1 MADITVDP
9 GMAVSRSPLPLPLA
23 SESAPTAWRAEWYPH
38 RDWAP
43 LLPAW
48 RASQQCY
55 GWDDLGAHPDW
66 CRGLE
71 EVYPGSVQLLLLYRR
86 HELAAVVP
94 LIVKRMEL
102 DCHLGELHLAQFR
115 PRVAQLAGAFSGLP
129 QNEPAFRAFF
139 DALLR
144 RSDRP
149 RGERQR
155 SDRPRSERQRSDRP
169 RIDAVRF
176 ALPTDS
182 PLWAYLASP
191 DFARFGLRRYQP
203 NPPAPHH
210 LIHLPPTLQ
219 DYFAK
224 FTPKTRK
231 NRFRE
236 LKYLEQRGPVELAQ
250 FSRPDQV
257 DPFLAAASALSC
269 RSYQHKLLKAGLRAP
284 DQLRRRLQV
293 AAEHGWLRSYVL
305 RCAGTDCSYMLGY
318 QFHGRYHYTKVGYDP
333 DWAKLCVGT
342 VLQLLVLHDLYAR
355 DTPAVF
361 DFGPQGPQK
370 QYFGNDSFLEGDV
383 FFFRPGL
390 YPWLARTSHRSS
402 RRLTARTGA
411 LLDRFQLKP
420 RAQRLLRRLAGC

>member
-1 MADITVDP
+1 MADTTVDP
-9 GMAVSRSPLPLPLA
+9 GVAVSRSPRAISP
-23 SESAPTAWRAEWYPH
+23 ESAPAPWRAEWYTH

-48 RASQQCY
+48 RASHERF
-55 GWDDLGAHPDW
+55 GWDDLGANPDW
-66 CRGLE
+66 CRGLDA
-71 EVYPGSVQLLLLYRR
+71 VYPGSVQLLLLRR
-86 HELAAVVP
+86 RQEIAAVVP
-94 LIVKRMEL
+94 LIVKRIEL
-102 DCHLGELHLAQFR
+102 DCHLGELHVAQFR
-115 PRVAQLAGAFSGLP
+115 PRVAQLAGTVSSLP
-129 QNEPAFRAFF
+129 QDEHAFRAFF

-144 RSDRP
+144 HSDRP
-149 RGERQR
+149 R
-155 SDRPRSERQRSDRP
+155 PDRP
-169 RIDAVRF
+169 RIDAIRF
-176 ALPTDS
+176 ALPTDA

-203 NPPAPHH
+203 NPPASHF

-219 DYFAK
+219 DYLAK

-236 LKYLEQRGPVELAQ
+236 LKYLEQRGPVELAP

-257 DPFLAAASALSC
+257 DAFLDAASALSC

-305 RCAGTDCSYMLGY
+305 RCAGVNCSYMLGY
-318 QFHGRYHYTKVGYDP
+318 QYHGRYHYTKVGYDP

-342 VLQLLVLHDLYAR
+342 VLQLLVLHDLYDH

-411 LLDRFQLKP
+411 LLDRYQLKP

>member
-1 MADITVDP
+1 MDP
-9 GMAVSRSPLPLPLA
+9 GVAISRPPLA
-23 SESAPTAWRAEWYPH
+23 MSPVSALAPWHAEWYPH

-48 RASQQCY
+48 RASHERF

-71 EVYPGSVQLLLLYRR
+71 AVYPGSVQLLLLHRR

-94 LIVKRMEL
+94 LIVKRIEL

-115 PRVAQLAGAFSGLP
+115 PRVAQLAGAVSSLP
-129 QNEPAFRAFF
+129 QDEHACRVFF

-144 RSDRP
+144 HPDRP
-149 RGERQR
+149 
-155 SDRPRSERQRSDRP
+155 P
-169 RIDAVRF
+169 IDALRF
-176 ALPTDS
+176 ALPTDA

-203 NPPAPHH
+203 NPPAPHF

-257 DPFLAAASALSC
+257 DAFLDAASALSC
-269 RSYQHKLLKAGLRAP
+269 RSYQHKLLKAGLRAS
-284 DQLRRRLQV
+284 DLLRHRLQV
-293 AAEHGWLRSYVL
+293 AAAHGWLRSYVL
-305 RCAGTDCSYMLGY
+305 RCAGVNCSYMLGY
-318 QFHGRYHYTKVGYDP
+318 QFQGRYHYTKVGYDP

-370 QYFGNDSFLEGDV
+370 QYFGNDSFLESDV

-390 YPWLARTSHRSS
+390 YPWLARASHRAS
-402 RRLTARTGA
+402 RHLTARTGA
-411 LLDRFQLKP
+411 LLDRYQLKP

>member
-1 MADITVDP
+1 MADTIVDP
-9 GMAVSRSPLPLPLA
+9 GVGLAPPPSP
-23 SESAPTAWRAEWYPH
+23 SSSADWRAAWYPE
-38 RDWAP
+38 RDWTP

-48 RASQQCY
+48 RASLERS
-55 GWDDLGAHPDW
+55 GWDDLGANPDW

-71 EVYPGSVQLLLLYRR
+71 QVYPGSVHLLLLHHRGQ
-86 HELAAVVP
+86 LAAVVP
-94 LIVKRMEL
+94 LLFKPIEL
-102 DCHLGELHLAQFR
+102 DCHLGEFRLAQFR
-115 PRVAQLAGAFSGLP
+115 PWVAQWAGEPAHLP
-129 QNEPAFRAFF
+129 QDPSAFAALFH
-139 DALLR
+139 ALLR
-144 RSDRP
+144 RPPHLP
-149 RGERQR
+149 RL
-155 SDRPRSERQRSDRP
+155 
-169 RIDAVRF
+169 DAIRLS
-176 ALPTDS
+176 LPTDL
-182 PLWAYLASP
+182 PLWHYLATP
-191 DFARFGLRRYQP
+191 DFARLGLRRYQP
-203 NPPAPHH
+203 APPVPHY

-224 FTPKTRK
+224 FNPKTRK

-257 DPFLAAASALSC
+257 DAFLEAAGALSG

-284 DQLRRRLQV
+284 HQLRRRLLV

-305 RCAGTDCSYMLGY
+305 RCGGADCSYMLGY
-318 QFHGRYHYTKVGYDP
+318 QYHGRYHYTKVGYDP

-355 DTPAVF
+355 DTPATF

-370 QYFGNDSFLEGDV
+370 QYFGNHHFLEGEV
-383 FFFRPGL
+383 FFFRPGP
-390 YPWLARTSHRSS
+390 YGWLARTSHRSS

-411 LLDRFQLKP
+411 LLERFQLKP